1 MRPSSFFVCA
11 GAAAA
16 GVALGHFARP
26 AASPPPP
33 SVPPAAATKAEPAAR
48 ETPQPSGL
56 RPTDELVTTDEALA
70 YLAKLEKLSASQVCQ
85 ELRTLNYSGTLR
97 KELASTRFLQF
108 PATQRLKALLEPPPK
123 GASLHVGAWN
133 DLYLKTAAEMILTD
147 PAAVAKFLNDQFVGQ
162 FDGIGPVLEP
172 LLARDGWEAA
182 LDFLGK
188 LPPRAQAEAKP
199 RLTAL
204 LAAQDLPK
212 AQAECLK
219 VPEGKDR
226 NVLLSA
232 VAKVMAD
239 SDPKAALEWAG
250 RHFKSVEHEMG
261 HRPQNVT
268 ADILGKVMAKDPAAG
283 AALLA
288 ENQSAFSSNYG
299 GTEVGELFSSWAA
312 RDFKAAEAWLNA
324 NPLGDDLQRTT
335 IASIYTQRLDSLKDG
350 AGALSFYQNLS
361 SDLQADC
368 ADTLLRKVG
377 VKGLP
382 GGLDEFYKGLS
393 PRGRNGFESELRLMM
408 PNLSTEERKQAL
420 AIISKSGDVRA
431 GMSYMLDSALDQVP
445 EEERGELLASLG
457 GPMRDELQAKQA
469 REALQSGD
477 LEKAQTL
484 LRGLTGAT
492 KDVLPQSELAVSL
505 ADTDPAAA
513 IAWVESLPEGKTRST
528 AAVNLA
534 ANWAKSDL
542 ASAAEWARNLPP
554 ENGRDD
560 ALQEIIK
567 VQGLTGE
574 VRPALELA
582 ATIRDESARLTAI
595 AAATRSAWFQNPAD
609 ARQLLAGQN
618 LSPGQIEKVIDRI
631 ETGNSR

>member
-1 MRPSSFFVCA
+1 MRLSSLFLCA
-11 GAAAA
+11 GAAVG
-16 GVALGHFARP
+16 GVALGHFSQP
-26 AASPPPP
+26 AASTPPP
-33 SVPPAAATKAEPAAR
+33 SVPAAATAKAEPAVP
-48 ETPQPSGL
+48 EKPQPSGAS
-56 RPTDELVTTDEALA
+56 PTGELVTTDDALG

-85 ELRTLNYSGTLR
+85 ELRTLNYSDTLR

-108 PATQRLKALLEPPPK
+108 PAAQRLQALLEPPPK
-123 GASLHVGAWN
+123 GAPPHIGAWN
-133 DLYLKTAAEMILTD
+133 DLYLKTAADMILTD
-147 PAAVAKFLNDQFVGQ
+147 PAAVAKLLNDQSIGQ
-162 FDGIGPVLEP
+162 FDGLGPVLEP
-172 LLARDGWEAA
+172 LLTRDGWEAA
-182 LDFLGK
+182 LNFAGK
-188 LPPRAQAEAKP
+188 LPPRAQEEAKP
-199 RLTAL
+199 QLTAM

-219 VPEGKDR
+219 VPEGKGR
-226 NVLLSA
+226 NLLLSA
-232 VAKVMAD
+232 VANVMAD
-239 SDPKAALEWAG
+239 SDPKAALEWAR
-250 RHFKSVEHEMG
+250 RHFKPLEHEMG
-261 HRPQNVT
+261 FKPKNVT
-268 ADILGKVMAKDPAAG
+268 AEILRKVMAKDPAAG

-288 ENQSAFSSNYG
+288 ENQSAFSNNYG
-299 GTEVGELFSSWAA
+299 STEVGELFNSWAA

-335 IASIYTQRLDSLKDG
+335 IASINTQRLDSLKDG
-350 AGALSFYQNLS
+350 AEALSFYQNLS
-361 SDLQADC
+361 PDLQADC
-368 ADTLLRKVG
+368 ADTLLRRVG

-393 PRGRNGFESELRLMM
+393 QRGRNGFESELRMMM

-420 AIISKSGDVRA
+420 AIISKSRDVQA

-445 EEERGELLASLG
+445 EEERGELLASLS
-457 GPMRDELQAKQA
+457 GPMRNELQAKQA

-484 LRGLTGAT
+484 LRGLTGGT

-505 ADTDPAAA
+505 ADTDPAAGV
-513 IAWVESLPEGKTRST
+513 AWVESLPEGKTRST

-542 ASAAEWARNLPP
+542 ASATEWARNLPP
-554 ENGRDD
+554 ESGRDG
-560 ALQEIIK
+560 ALQEIIE

-582 ATIRDESARLTAI
+582 ATITDESARLTAI
-595 AAATRSAWFQNPAD
+595 AAATRSAWFQNQTGT
-609 ARQLLAGQN
+609 RQLLASQN
-618 LSPGQIEKVIDRI
+618 LSAEQTQKVIDRI